1 MKYLNYI
8 SLIFITTI
16 LLTSCD
22 KDKDDVQVEETESLI
37 GLWKI
42 ERTFEE
48 GEEVTINDCGLKS
61 TVEFKADN
69 TGVLNEHDFEDN
81 ICSNEIVTLGW
92 EKVDS
97 NTLRITIFDVD
108 DPTYID
114 EITDFTYVIENE
126 LLTVE
131 PTTEREWKAIY
142 SKVN

>member
-1 MKYLNYI
+1 
-8 SLIFITTI
+8 
-16 LLTSCD
+16 
-22 KDKDDVQVEETESLI
+22 
-37 GLWKI
+37 
-42 ERTFEE
+42 
-48 GEEVTINDCGLKS
+48 LKS

-131 PTTEREWKAIY
+131 PTTEGEWKAIY